1 MKEEEEEEEDWLRPL
16 HVAAVDIDTG
26 RPNRWKIAPALFYF
40 NVKLFPV
47 ESFFFFSFSFS
58 INSVRYAS
66 GSQKNKNKPSETQ
79 TRTRSEMALSMTN
92 KSAQREREKKKHRER
107 IRSKRTMEQRRVIT
121 ICVQL
126 VAMGQKS
133 RGRDFH
139 AATSHRS
146 DGCNQIWIKFLVFFF
161 FCVSCMFCFVIFWDW
176 MVRLDNNNAHSGPRK
191 IKKERK
197 KEKQVERVAHSFRL
211 LAPALES
218 VGNHQREFM

>member
-79 TRTRSEMALSMTN
+79 TRTRSEMALPMTN
-92 KSAQREREKKKHRER
+92 KSAQRERERRKNTERELEAR
-107 IRSKRTMEQRRVIT
+107 EQWNNGVWLQFASSSLRW
-121 ICVQL
+121 
-126 VAMGQKS
+126 GKS
-133 RGRDFH
+133 PE
-139 AATSHRS
+139 AATFTPPLHTAATVAIRFESS
-146 DGCNQIWIKFLVFFF
+146 FLHFSFFV
-161 FCVSCMFCFVIFWDW
+161 CLVCFVLSFFGIEWCDW
-176 MVRLDNNNAHSGPRK
+176 TITTPTADPGK
-191 IKKERK
+191 
-197 KEKQVERVAHSFRL
+197 
-211 LAPALES
+211 
-218 VGNHQREFM
+218 